1 MPENKLEKSINALNQ
16 TLRDEQ
22 KAQRQSKDK
31 GQQGSMAGL
40 LKQPGVAAPAGL
52 ATQGMA
58 RASLKGAK
66 GIMGGIGGVAGG
78 LAAATGLKGLFGKIG
93 GLTKKKGTD
102 EDKTIVKLYKLF
114 SGYAAGKKGLQI
126 VWKGAKPV
134 FGAIGKQLEKD
145 AQLTIDLMKNRGKKD
160 DEAQE
165 EQKETNKFLS
175 GLDKVLDKK
184 GKAWA
189 ADSPQG
195 KMILTKGGTKD
206 IDKANQTR
214 FLQSI
219 AINSEKTL
227 EALLGNTLAE
237 EEARREAEAKAK
249 LTKGKEKGKGGGA
262 AAGGDGLDPPD
273 AKKKGFLSKVLGGA
287 AKFASSGGMLL
298 AGIGALMGGG
308 GYLLKQFNEFDGEK
322 FKKNVKAV
330 FSIKDEVT
338 DSKSILAFAGDVAK
352 DSLFALSM
360 FAVGAGVAAFALG
373 AGVAGTIDK
382 FVTLDAQGIKDN
394 VRTLMSISDIFG
406 EGWAGTAAFLVEG
419 AVFGASMAAIGAG
432 LGVFGVGAG
441 AAEAITKFS
450 GDGSWIDKIKAN
462 VVKLLS
468 ISDIFGGGWAGKAA
482 FVGEGAVFGVTMAA
496 IGGGLALFGI
506 GAAVAGAADGA
517 HQAINKFTELGWA
530 ESIVQNVKTLL
541 SIANIEGIGWDT
553 AIFIGVMGGISAGL
567 LAFAVGETASGLAT
581 VVSRFSE
588 AGTGESWTSRIHKN
602 VSELLAIT
610 ADKNISKEKA
620 ADFSETM
627 GLMAKGL
634 LKFSGSTFISGLLDG
649 ATAVL
654 SFITGSKSPVEQMT
668 SLADKHESLTKGA
681 DALDRLRVSLG
692 SISNLRL
699 GSGNIGIKKF
709 SQDLLESVPLIE
721 AAIMG
726 SDSVDGGLLDKIYPK
741 WLLGDKSWKGL
752 ASADI
757 DYAGASANL
766 QSIFGALPGG
776 GSINLSPAQQSRDLT
791 GTGGAGGSN
800 IISADNN
807 SSSTTITYVESP
819 SEYTDLDHRILSRTL
834 DLNFH

>member
-1 MPENKLEKSINALNQ
+1 M
-16 TLRDEQ
+16 
-22 KAQRQSKDK
+22 
-31 GQQGSMAGL
+31 
-40 LKQPGVAAPAGL
+40 
-52 ATQGMA
+52 
-58 RASLKGAK
+58 
-66 GIMGGIGGVAGG
+66 
-78 LAAATGLKGLFGKIG
+78 
-93 GLTKKKGTD
+93 
-102 EDKTIVKLYKLF
+102 
-114 SGYAAGKKGLQI
+114 
-126 VWKGAKPV
+126 
-134 FGAIGKQLEKD
+134 
-145 AQLTIDLMKNRGKKD
+145 
-160 DEAQE
+160 
-165 EQKETNKFLS
+165 
-175 GLDKVLDKK
+175 
-184 GKAWA
+184 
-189 ADSPQG
+189 
-195 KMILTKGGTKD
+195 
-206 IDKANQTR
+206 
-214 FLQSI
+214 
-219 AINSEKTL
+219 
-227 EALLGNTLAE
+227 
-237 EEARREAEAKAK
+237 
-249 LTKGKEKGKGGGA
+249 
-262 AAGGDGLDPPD
+262 
-273 AKKKGFLSKVLGGA
+273 GGA
-287 AKFASSGGMLL
+287 AKFAGSGGMLL

-406 EGWAGTAAFLVEG
+406 EGWGGTAAFLVEG

-432 LGVFGVGAG
+432 LAVFGVGAG

-462 VVKLLS
+462 VIKILS
-468 ISDIFGGGWAGKAA
+468 ISDIFGEGFLGKAV
-482 FVGEGAVFGVTMAA
+482 FVGKGAVFGVTMAA

-506 GAAVAGAADGA
+506 GAAVAGVADGA

-553 AIFIGVMGGISAGL
+553 GIFLGVMGGISAGL
-567 LAFAVGETASGLAT
+567 LAFALGEAASGAAA
-581 VVSRFSE
+581 VVTQFSE
-588 AGTGESWTSRIHKN
+588 VVTGESWTSRIHKN

-610 ADKNISKEKA
+610 ADPNISLAKA
-620 ADFSETM
+620 ADFTATM
-627 GLMAKGL
+627 GILSTGL
-634 LKFSGSTFISGLLDG
+634 LAFTATDFVGSLLSG
-649 ATAVL
+649 ATAIL

-709 SQDLLESVPLIE
+709 SQDLLESVPMIE

-726 SDSVDGGLLDKIYPK
+726 SGSVDKGWLAKTGSKLWSALGG
-741 WLLGDKSWKGL
+741 STTTWKGL

-819 SEYTDLDHRILSRTL
+819 SEYTDLDYRILSRTL
-834 DLNFH
+834 DLNFQ

>member
-1 MPENKLEKSINALNQ
+1 
-16 TLRDEQ
+16 
-22 KAQRQSKDK
+22 
-31 GQQGSMAGL
+31 
-40 LKQPGVAAPAGL
+40 
-52 ATQGMA
+52 
-58 RASLKGAK
+58 
-66 GIMGGIGGVAGG
+66 
-78 LAAATGLKGLFGKIG
+78 
-93 GLTKKKGTD
+93 
-102 EDKTIVKLYKLF
+102 KLF
-114 SGYAAGKKGLQI
+114 SGYTVGKKGLSI
-126 VWKGAKPV
+126 VWKGSKPL
-134 FGAIGKQLEKD
+134 FGAIQKQLKKD

-214 FLQSI
+214 FLESI

-227 EALLGNTLAE
+227 QALLGNTLAE

-273 AKKKGFLSKVLGGA
+273 TKKKSFLSKVLGGA
-287 AKFASSGGMLL
+287 AKFAGSGGMLL

-338 DSKSILAFAGDVAK
+338 DSKSVLAFAGDVAK
-352 DSLFALSM
+352 DSLFAISM

-394 VRTLMSISDIFG
+394 VQTLMSISDIFG
-406 EGWAGTAAFLVEG
+406 EGWAGTAAFLGEG
-419 AVFGASMAAIGAG
+419 AVFGLSMGAIGAG
-432 LGVFGVGAG
+432 LAIFGVGAG

-462 VVKLLS
+462 VEKILS
-468 ISDIFGGGWAGKAA
+468 ISDLFGEGFLGKAV
-482 FVGEGAVFGVTMAA
+482 FVGKGAVFGVTMAA
-496 IGGGLALFGI
+496 IGAGLAVFGI

-530 ESIVQNVKTLL
+530 ESIKHNVETLL

-588 AGTGESWTSRIHKN
+588 AGTGESWTSRIHRN

-610 ADKNISKEKA
+610 ADKNISREKA
-620 ADFSETM
+620 ADFSATM
-627 GLMAKGL
+627 GLMAEGL

-654 SFITGSKSPVEQMT
+654 SFITGSKSPVVQMT
-668 SLADKHESLTKGA
+668 ELADKHESLTKGA

-709 SQDLLESVPLIE
+709 SQDLLESVPMIE

-726 SDSVDGGLLDKIYPK
+726 SGSVDKGWLAKVGGKVLSV
-741 WLLGDKSWKGL
+741 LGGSETTWKGL

-819 SEYTDLDHRILSRTL
+819 SEYTDLDHSILSRTL